1 MQRSTYSSAIAVP
14 DPCDLL
20 DLQSFAQVLDDL
32 VDDRIH
38 DFWQVL
44 REPTGNIDPSVV
56 EIVEGQG
63 ITVQDIRD
71 DGEESAQGE
80 AVRDELDVLV
90 DAEDV
95 AEDDDGSFG
104 RVGGGPCEV
113 GVNCWYV
120 GIGSTCWGLE
130 WKDEM

>member
-1 MQRSTYSSAIAVP
+1 M
-14 DPCDLL
+14 
-20 DLQSFAQVLDDL
+20 
-32 VDDRIH
+32 
-38 DFWQVL
+38 L
-44 REPTGNIDPSVV
+44 RKPTGNIDSPVV

-63 ITVQDIRD
+63 VTVQDIRD

-95 AEDDDGSFG
+95 AEDDDGFFG
-104 RVGGGPCEV
+104 RVGGGPCEI